1 MFDQDQ
7 AGDVG
12 DMNATSPTRLRAV
25 TGGRASAPAEP
36 DMRIRVPKDVRT
48 KLKLIAHL
56 RGLPLHELTHEL
68 LETFCAQY
76 RAATGHHGRSQQ
88 EEEPATVPQDET
100 TTLRVTR
107 ELVGEVKAI
116 AISRDESV
124 FDLTTHVFQDYCT
137 KFEAA
142 RNRPLLES
150 STGSAAASSQAKER
164 SRR

>member
-56 RGLPLHELTHEL
+56 RGLPEVEKVEQLDHHVTLHFKGQPDTAPMVRWMIENGIQIDEVRKGQDSLEDVFLSLVEKDNEL
-68 LETFCAQY
+68 
-76 RAATGHHGRSQQ
+76 R
-88 EEEPATVPQDET
+88 
-100 TTLRVTR
+100 
-107 ELVGEVKAI
+107 
-116 AISRDESV
+116 
-124 FDLTTHVFQDYCT
+124 
-137 KFEAA
+137 
-142 RNRPLLES
+142 
-150 STGSAAASSQAKER
+150 
-164 SRR
+164 